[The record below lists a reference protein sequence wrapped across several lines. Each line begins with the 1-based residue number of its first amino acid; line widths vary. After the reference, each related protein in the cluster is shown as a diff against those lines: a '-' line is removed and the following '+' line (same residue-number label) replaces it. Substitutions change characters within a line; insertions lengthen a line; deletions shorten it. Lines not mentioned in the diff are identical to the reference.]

1 MYRIRG
7 GDGLE
12 YGPID
17 ADKVAQWIRE
27 RRLERAS
34 LIFKEGE
41 TEWRALGTFPE
52 FSVILLAV
60 ETPPSLT
67 PPPPGRE
74 TKSLDM
80 GVDEARNAVGV
91 PAILLAVYG
100 GLSLLTSLLNLLS
113 AGAGAPWNSSW
124 FQSGYT
130 SVNTQG
136 MPPEMAQFFHSLM
149 NLPKGVNYA
158 DSILSLV
165 IAAGV
170 LWGAIEMKRLG
181 SRSLAI
187 TGAILALIPCIGG
200 CCCCIG
206 IPLGIWALTLL
217 TRPSIARHY
226 Q

>member
-17 ADKVAQWIRE
+17 ADKIAQWIRE
-27 RRLERAS
+27 RRRERAS
-34 LIFKEGE
+34 LVFKEGE
-41 TEWRALGTFPE
+41 TEWRALGTYPE
-52 FSVILLAV
+52 FSGFLKAI
-60 ETPPSLT
+60 ETPPPLI
-67 PPPPGRE
+67 PGAPGQA
-74 TKSLDM
+74 TKPLE
-80 GVDEARNAVGV
+80 GGRAEARAAVEI

-100 GLSLLTSLLNLLS
+100 GLSLLADFSKLLF
-113 AGAGAPWNSSW
+113 AGVGSEWNSTW

-136 MPPEMAQFFHSLM
+136 IPPEVAKFMQSLM
-149 NLPKGVNYA
+149 NMPKGLNYA
-158 DSILSLV
+158 DSILSLA
-165 IAAGV
+165 IAAMV

-181 SRSLAI
+181 SRGLAI
-187 TGAILALIPCIGG
+187 AGAVFAMIPCIGG

-226 Q
+226 R

>member
-1 MYRIRG
+1 M
-7 GDGLE
+7 E
-12 YGPID
+12 YGPVD
-17 ADKVAQWIRE
+17 ADKIAQWIRE

-34 LIFKEGE
+34 LVFKEGE
-41 TEWRALGTFPE
+41 TEWRPLGGHPE
-52 FSVILLAV
+52 FSALLQAV
-60 ETPPSLT
+60 ETPPPLM

-74 TKSLDM
+74 GRPLEG
-80 GVDEARNAVGV
+80 GVAEARAAVEI

-100 GLSLLTSLLNLLS
+100 GLSLLADFLKLLS
-113 AGAGAPWNSSW
+113 ANVGAQWNTL
-124 FQSGYT
+124 FLQSGYST
-130 SVNTQG
+130 EG
-136 MPPEMAQFFHSLM
+136 MPPEVAKFMQGLM

-158 DSILSLV
+158 DSLLS
-165 IAAGV
+165 IAIAVLV

-187 TGAILALIPCIGG
+187 VGSILALIPCIGG

-226 Q
+226 R